1 MASKRENEE
10 NEVGEM
16 LGKSNGAAKRLD
28 HMPRLLGFCGL
39 LFDPGFL
46 VLICSAPKSILW
58 IAWCTKNLVWL
69 VSFGALEPIKSC
81 TKQHHETESA
91 EGTDEVWSAKLHY
104 TTS

>member
-1 MASKRENEE
+1 MQLPKGFEAAGLGWHQMASKRENEE

-46 VLICSAPKSILW
+46 TV
-58 IAWCTKNLVWL
+58 
-69 VSFGALEPIKSC
+69 
-81 TKQHHETESA
+81 
-91 EGTDEVWSAKLHY
+91 Y
-104 TTS
+104 